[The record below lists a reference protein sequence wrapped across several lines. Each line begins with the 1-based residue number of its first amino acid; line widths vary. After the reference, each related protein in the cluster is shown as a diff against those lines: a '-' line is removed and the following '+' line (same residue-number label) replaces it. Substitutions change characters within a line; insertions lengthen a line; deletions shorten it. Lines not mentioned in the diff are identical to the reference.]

1 VSLSNP
7 DKTKNINELADE
19 SGQNTPLTPMG
30 ADELGATAKSADMMG
45 TPAQVKANIQM
56 QEAAQEQRLKQQEQ
70 EAAAE
75 EQRLAGQTLTQQQRY
90 GQPSPTDQQKQAADI
105 ANTMRTLGPVQ
116 SRVQGLIQA
125 RLNAAQ
131 QMQASTIVDEEAIK
145 EYLLSNDIKVGE
157 QDAVALVQDVKN
169 ATDQDTYDIALQN
182 LYNLLYP
189 SVDGK
194 VAAVP
199 EGFETAVSGFFKD
212 AQGAIEATVEPTI
225 TGGGSKIGALDL
237 TGIGIDAT
245 AKENIARALGFLDA
259 NGKPDVTQ
267 LDNLTLEDLNAAID
281 AVEAQELGRVEELQN
296 MLKDPTLTTSMRQ
309 AIYDELRQLGAAGV
323 IGAEQDI
330 VNLQTQIDEANVIE
344 LFGEEYTLEEALS
357 DEGISDLIAKAA
369 VDDDL
374 LAEMKK
380 DPKYQSL
387 AQWVE
392 SNRQLVNSLLDEYE
406 FQAVSFVDVQ
416 KNYATFRD
424 SLGKDGQDV
433 LRAIAEAVVPKIMAD
448 GKFKNSLTSSQ
459 YELFTTEIK
468 KSALFSTVF
477 DTETNKLKAEYSTFL
492 TDLKKD
498 PKLVQ
503 QFLIKD
509 EEGNFLYKP
518 QDIQNTVALK
528 DALESENKYFKL
540 LYGGLEGYASSE
552 DYFGEGEKKGL
563 ALNEEGKLDTLTKWQ
578 SLKPAV
584 TTATLTLQDAAEEA
598 GKGVDKDGNPKPF
611 LDIDDLVNV
620 SSKSK
625 PSEIM
630 TDIENWVKQSHG
642 LRKKLYDKNGNLK
655 ADILKSK
662 LLGDAKFDYRDVQ
675 TLLKTA
681 TPAQKEI
688 ILGIFDANN
697 DKKIDAN
704 EINNIDNNTYSR
716 FLKYMGLGDL
726 DDDGKLVDD
735 DTFIDTLI
743 SENGDREFKEGV
755 VSVGVGEF
763 EYETDRLGAATEVYN
778 TKWHEYDKARLEV
791 ADKYG
796 YTSVDDGKNVAKETK
811 TPIDNANSMLSNDR
825 VGFTF
830 DLVTSGDSWVV
841 DEFNSLSGFEYKE
854 GAFKGVKFW
863 LPPKWEEV
871 KQLASGNGFS
881 AEEKKILEE
890 IRSGGFSAGEFKN
903 GKITMGNNPKKV
915 KVFKKLIDKMRM
927 VENTITEFLDRP
939 VEGHPS
945 KRQIDLK
952 MGDRRLSETIER
964 LRERY
969 IWNRQSLEPIY
980 NQLTSETLRN
990 VDNFNKFSDEFTK
1003 AQNDIATYDSWF
1015 EAFDYS
1021 ATTGKGKAGWNGKTY
1036 TFDQLLTEGINNK
1049 WVTA

>member
-1 VSLSNP
+1 MALPNQ

-19 SGQNTPLTPMG
+19 ANQNTPLTPMG

-90 GQPSPTDQQKQAADI
+90 GQPSPTEQQEAAAKI
-105 ANTMRTLGPVQ
+105 AETMRTLGPVQ

-125 RLNAAQ
+125 RLNSAQ

-157 QDAVALVQDVKN
+157 QDAVALVQAVKN
-169 ATDQDTYDIALQN
+169 ATDQDTYDKALQK

-212 AQGAIEATVEPTI
+212 AQGAIEATVEPAI
-225 TGGGSKIGALDL
+225 TTDGAKLSELKLSSIDIDL
-237 TGIGIDAT
+237 KAV
-245 AKENIARALGFLDA
+245 AEALQISEDELNNF
-259 NGKPDVTQ
+259 
-267 LDNLTLEDLNAAID
+267 TLEDLNAAID

-433 LRAIAEAVVPKIMAD
+433 LRAIAEAVVPDIMAD

-498 PKLVQ
+498 PELVQ

-509 EEGNFLYKP
+509 DEGNFLYKP

-528 DALESENKYFKL
+528 NALESENDYFKL

-584 TTATLTLQDAAEEA
+584 TTATLTLQNAAEKA

-630 TDIENWVKQSHG
+630 TDIEDWVKKSTA
-642 LRKKLYDKNGNLK
+642 LNKKFYDKEGNIKSDL
-655 ADILKSK
+655 LKSE
-662 LLGDAKFDYRDVQ
+662 LLGNSNFDYRDVQ
-675 TLLKTA
+675 ALLKTA
-681 TPAQKEI
+681 TAEQKSI
-688 ILGIFDANN
+688 LLGIFDGDG
-697 DKKIDAN
+697 DKKLSKG
-704 EINNIDNNTYSR
+704 EIENIDKDTYNR

-726 DDDGKLVDD
+726 DDDGKLVAD

-743 SENGDREFKEGV
+743 NENGDREYREKV
-755 VSVGVGEF
+755 TTVGLKGR
-763 EYETDRLGAATEVYN
+763 EYETDRLGAATKIYKS
-778 TKWHEYDKARLEV
+778 KWDEYDKKRLDV
-791 ADKYG
+791 ASQYG
-796 YTSVDDGKNVAKETK
+796 YNSIEDGENVAKASNMTVQGWNSRLSYSDTK
-811 TPIDNANSMLSNDR
+811 SALQTALDGDGGLLKEMNNLTGLEMK
-825 VGFTF
+825 G
-830 DLVTSGDSWVV
+830 TSAGGGITR
-841 DEFNSLSGFEYKE
+841 FMIPTG
-854 GAFKGVKFW
+854 
-863 LPPKWEEV
+863 WEEV
-871 KQLASGNGFS
+871 KNFAAGNGLTS
-881 AEEKKILEE
+881 EEKSIVQTLM
-890 IRSGGFSAGEFKN
+890 SDGFSKAEFKD
-903 GKITMGNNPKKV
+903 GKISTGDNDQK
-915 KVFKKLIDKMRM
+915 FKALKSVIDKLAL
-927 VENTITEFLDRP
+927 VENTITRFLDIDLYGKKQMDYASKGDWFGGGKKRYA
-939 VEGHPS
+939 EEIEKYRS
-945 KRQIDLK
+945 RIRAKRQALEPILQ
-952 MGDRRLSETIER
+952 GLNSETITNIGE
-964 LRERY
+964 
-969 IWNRQSLEPIY
+969 
-980 NQLTSETLRN
+980 
-990 VDNFNKFSDEFTK
+990 FNKFSDEFSAAEK
-1003 AQNDIATYDSWF
+1003 QVNTYDAWF
-1015 EAFDYS
+1015 KSFKEA
-1021 ATTGKGKAGWNGKTY
+1021 ATSGSQSV
-1036 TFDQLLTEGINNK
+1036 FDQLLNQGAEKG
-1049 WVTA
+1049 WVNP

>member
-1 VSLSNP
+1 MSSLNQ

-19 SGQNTPLTPMG
+19 ANQNTPLTPMG

-56 QEAAQEQRLKQQEQ
+56 QEAAQEQRLKQQEK

-90 GQPSPTDQQKQAADI
+90 GQPSPTEQQEAAANI
-105 ANTMRTLGPVQ
+105 AETMRTLGPVQ
-116 SRVQGLIQA
+116 SRVQGLIQL
-125 RLNAAQ
+125 RLNTAQ
-131 QMQASTIVDEEAIK
+131 QQQATTSVDEGSVKSFMTANEIAIPNNFDVTS
-145 EYLLSNDIKVGE
+145 ELNDLRTAIAN
-157 QDAVALVQDVKN
+157 QDAEDYG
-169 ATDQDTYDIALQN
+169 TALQN
-182 LYNLLYP
+182 LYDVIIPDAL
-189 SVDGK
+189 
-194 VAAVP
+194 
-199 EGFETAVSGFFKD
+199 KD
-212 AQGAIEATVEPTI
+212 TTLQDKFASFIKDSFGTAQGAIEDVADKAI
-225 TGGGSKIGALDL
+225 SADGAKLSEL
-237 TGIGIDAT
+237 KLSSIGIDLKAV
-245 AKENIARALGFLDA
+245 AKALQISEDELNNF
-259 NGKPDVTQ
+259 
-267 LDNLTLEDLNAAID
+267 TLEDLNAAID

-433 LRAIAEAVVPKIMAD
+433 LRAIAEAVVPGIMAD

-498 PKLVQ
+498 PELVT

-528 DALESENKYFKL
+528 NALESENDYFKL

-578 SLKPAV
+578 SLGSSTKTGA
-584 TTATLTLQDAAEEA
+584 LSLQNVNA
-598 GKGVDKDGNPKPF
+598 GLYPDQKDTPF
-611 LDIDDLVNV
+611 LSIDELTNINKKSNPAGIFTDLTTWVQKKHKLN
-620 SSKSK
+620 KTYK
-625 PSEIM
+625 P
-630 TDIENWVKQSHG
+630 DGK
-642 LRKKLYDKNGNLK
+642 LK
-655 ADILKSK
+655 ADLMV
-662 LLGDAKFDYRDVQ
+662 GN
-675 TLLKTA
+675 
-681 TPAQKEI
+681 
-688 ILGIFDANN
+688 ILGTENFDARDLKLVM
-697 DKKIDAN
+697 DKMDPSKKKALLDI
-704 EINNIDNNTYSR
+704 
-716 FLKYMGLGDL
+716 F
-726 DDDGKLVDD
+726 DDDGKNGISQAELNSIDD
-735 DTFIDTLI
+735 SDYKKLLTALGV
-743 SENGDREFKEGV
+743 SENKEGV
-755 VSVGVGEF
+755 INSDGSHSFKDILDISQGVGAKV
-763 EYETDRLGAATEVYN
+763 YETDRLKAATDVYDD
-778 TKWHEYDKARLEV
+778 KWKQYDNKRLS
-791 ADKYG
+791 AANKYG
-796 YTSVDDGKNVAKETK
+796 YTSVDDGENV
-811 TPIDNANSMLSNDR
+811 
-825 VGFTF
+825 
-830 DLVTSGDSWVV
+830 VT
-841 DEFNSLSGFEYKE
+841 EFNKTLDNVNSTIKDSEHIENNVLDALQGFKRHSNHNWLDTTFKFIETTDYDTVTDFQLGQEPKGLKVARPGHERLYELMTKGIKGKKYKSGKTTSDILNDIVKNGMPSL
-854 GAFKGVKFW
+854 
-863 LPPKWEEV
+863 KWENGEINTQAYEEYVDVLKNMESYFAEIEV
-871 KQLASGNGFS
+871 GMTKVIDQHINRRKKRHRRSDGDPYDNRTIEGVEAMRNSII
-881 AEEKKILEE
+881 KDKILFGML
-890 IRSGGFSAGEFKN
+890 RSQAESAPKGQVSNYNKFYGEYSTAEKDQKSYENWFKAFEKAANTAN
-903 GKITMGNNPKKV
+903 GKAI
-915 KVFKKLIDKMRM
+915 
-927 VENTITEFLDRP
+927 LD
-939 VEGHPS
+939 
-945 KRQIDLK
+945 
-952 MGDRRLSETIER
+952 
-964 LRERY
+964 
-969 IWNRQSLEPIY
+969 
-980 NQLTSETLRN
+980 
-990 VDNFNKFSDEFTK
+990 
-1003 AQNDIATYDSWF
+1003 
-1015 EAFDYS
+1015 
-1021 ATTGKGKAGWNGKTY
+1021 GKTY
-1036 TFDQLLTEGINNK
+1036 TFDQLLNQGSTKG

>member
-1 VSLSNP
+1 VSSLNQ

-19 SGQNTPLTPMG
+19 ANQNTPLTPMG

-45 TPAQVKANIQM
+45 TPAQVKANIEM

-90 GQPSPTDQQKQAADI
+90 GQPSPTEQQEAAANI
-105 ANTMRTLGPVQ
+105 AETMRTLGPVQ
-116 SRVQGLIQA
+116 SRVQGLIQL

-131 QMQASTIVDEEAIK
+131 QQQATTSVDEGSVKSFMTANEIAIPNNFDVTS
-145 EYLLSNDIKVGE
+145 ELNDLRTAIAN
-157 QDAVALVQDVKN
+157 QDAEDYG
-169 ATDQDTYDIALQN
+169 TALQN
-182 LYNLLYP
+182 LYDVIIPDAL
-189 SVDGK
+189 
-194 VAAVP
+194 
-199 EGFETAVSGFFKD
+199 KD
-212 AQGAIEATVEPTI
+212 TTLQDKFASFIKDSFGTAQGAIEDVADKAI
-225 TGGGSKIGALDL
+225 SADGAKLSEL
-237 TGIGIDAT
+237 KLSSIGIDLGAV
-245 AKENIARALGFLDA
+245 AEALQISEDELNNF
-259 NGKPDVTQ
+259 
-267 LDNLTLEDLNAAID
+267 TLEDLNAAID

-374 LAEMKK
+374 LAAMKK

-433 LRAIAEAVVPKIMAD
+433 LRAIAEAVVPNIMAD

-477 DTETNKLKAEYSTFL
+477 DTETNKIKPEYTTFL

-503 QFLIKD
+503 QFLT
-509 EEGNFLYKP
+509 EGEGGEPYSA

-528 DALESENKYFKL
+528 NALESENNYFKL
-540 LYGGLEGYASSE
+540 LYGGIEGYATSE
-552 DYFGEGEKKGL
+552 QYFGKEGEEGL
-563 ALNEEGKLDTLTKWQ
+563 ALNENDQLDILTKWQ

-598 GKGVDKDGNPKPF
+598 GKGVDEDGNPKPF

-642 LRKKLYDKNGNLK
+642 LRKILYDKNGNLK

-704 EINNIDNNTYSR
+704 EINNIDNNTYNR

-743 SENGDREFKEGV
+743 SENGDREYKEGV

-778 TKWHEYDKARLEV
+778 TKWGEYDKARLEV

-796 YTSVDDGKNVAKETK
+796 YTSIDDGKNVAKETK

-915 KVFKKLIDKMRM
+915 EVFKKLIDKMRM

-952 MGDRRLSETIER
+952 MGGSRLSETIER

-990 VDNFNKFSDEFTK
+990 VDNFNKFSDEFSK
-1003 AQNDIATYDSWF
+1003 AQNDIDTYDSWF
-1015 EAFDYS
+1015 KAFDHS
-1021 ATTGKGKAGWNGKTY
+1021 VNLGKGKAGWNGKTY
-1036 TFDQLLTEGINNK
+1036 TFDQLLNEGIKNK